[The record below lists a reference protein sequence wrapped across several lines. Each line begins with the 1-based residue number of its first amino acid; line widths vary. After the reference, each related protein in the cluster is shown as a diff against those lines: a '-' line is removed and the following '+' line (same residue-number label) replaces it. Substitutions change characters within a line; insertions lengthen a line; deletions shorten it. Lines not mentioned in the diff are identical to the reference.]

1 MEDVRDK
8 VNVTVTDPVCRLK
21 WSTSSPPIKLDETI
35 FPHKWYMA
43 LHQAQTTAAS
53 QRNLMKITDKR
64 AIDLVP
70 IDPDGVAIVLQGSNS
85 LGETFRIH
93 TLRDAH
99 LVTLTEEKR
108 SLGDKKCIAV
118 EPNEIVLGE
127 IMILSPKWCPHL
139 TDVTYGLPIARLSGA
154 DTTSEVVGGEDP
166 GRTTRNCGKQMNN
179 RSITDKTTMLNGD
192 HYPEHRAGDRLAP
205 GQAIHQQLNGVA
217 DQRAVGRWSR
227 ISLLGR
233 HRWVNIGTIQKNK
246 EDMKGMKAAPWTYIG
261 PSIRAI
267 GILLM
272 ADSSRCCVAFLFV
285 CFVNVFVFPTLTP
298 NFIILYIR
306 GLCVMEY
313 IKLKGHA
320 RGDNANSRGGRRYRL
335 AMNPKAITGDSWGGV
350 HVTMYRQPHVTP
362 LRGQAEGWVGWYC
375 AGGHGEGVVGQN
387 VGTRRARESVPAVP
401 RRGGADE
408 RDAYGK
414 ATGEQRLSSSRLS
427 SVQEDSGIEE
437 WMVED
442 GDERSLS
449 ISAGDHWLSGWI
461 GSRGSSVES
470 SGTMAI
476 DALNPN
482 QHATSEALLQKQSI
496 WHLSGS
502 GTVTGPVRGPR
513 PSGLLEEAQMDGAF
527 ERLTALRER
536 LTSPSPQPAP
546 SAPLAPAT
554 SDVEKVVASVT
565 GTTEALG
572 STLAEGTRKV
582 LKEVQAGS
590 AAAQSGM
597 EEVRGT
603 VEEATSTMKSAARLA
618 KRAAAQQADAI
629 RSAGQEVAGSLD
641 AVSSGVR
648 QLRREVRGL
657 STSVE
662 EGVRTLIGH
671 SQASTSLE
679 LAETRTALTKAVA
692 HSAKAQSAELSAALS
707 ATMTQVEGSLQVVA
721 ATTKDGTARVRQDPC
736 RAGAQLD
743 ASIRQVGEQ
752 AQKSSREVVHAV
764 RAVGAEVVSATG
776 HFMGQLL
783 DSRIEQIEESH
794 RAALTTISGFL
805 QHVEQQVASVVA
817 VRHEQDT
824 VALPR
829 DLLHTLLQ
837 QQAGIARQLTR
848 LQQRVMQ
855 ATRPAP
861 MQHLLLDAPQ
871 ELTALQELPAPSP
884 SRPRVEEIVD
894 TMEVE
899 TVPPGPPAQ
908 LRILS
913 HNIGTTSKA
922 TRPAKVALY
931 EELLSANRP
940 HVIALQETHGMDE
953 MNPFLSD
960 AGYVCVTA
968 HAPTPSVGG
977 VALLI
982 DPKEV
987 SFSPLEVDRSALP
1000 PWMDICA
1007 CFVSLNNHAS
1017 SSFIGVACAYYPP
1030 MSPAIESNPP
1040 DAILS
1045 ALDWSVANNRDPT
1058 YPAAAP
1064 TTTPDIILHDR
1075 FLEVEYRVVTLW
1087 PAPGT
1092 VPATKS
1098 IVTPL
1103 CDFAA
1108 YADDLTLLSG
1118 KGAQAAKTPQ
1128 SANEAQAEKPGG
1140 QIPSAV
1146 HLHLMLSTSCGQES
1160 SAAEE
1165 GPSSLPLPPP
1175 PSETTT

>member
-1 MEDVRDK
+1 M
-8 VNVTVTDPVCRLK
+8 
-21 WSTSSPPIKLDETI
+21 
-35 FPHKWYMA
+35 
-43 LHQAQTTAAS
+43 
-53 QRNLMKITDKR
+53 
-64 AIDLVP
+64 
-70 IDPDGVAIVLQGSNS
+70 
-85 LGETFRIH
+85 
-93 TLRDAH
+93 
-99 LVTLTEEKR
+99 
-108 SLGDKKCIAV
+108 
-118 EPNEIVLGE
+118 
-127 IMILSPKWCPHL
+127 
-139 TDVTYGLPIARLSGA
+139 
-154 DTTSEVVGGEDP
+154 GG
-166 GRTTRNCGKQMNN
+166 
-179 RSITDKTTMLNGD
+179 
-192 HYPEHRAGDRLAP
+192 
-205 GQAIHQQLNGVA
+205 
-217 DQRAVGRWSR
+217 
-227 ISLLGR
+227 
-233 HRWVNIGTIQKNK
+233 
-246 EDMKGMKAAPWTYIG
+246 
-261 PSIRAI
+261 
-267 GILLM
+267 
-272 ADSSRCCVAFLFV
+272 
-285 CFVNVFVFPTLTP
+285 
-298 NFIILYIR
+298 
-306 GLCVMEY
+306 
-313 IKLKGHA
+313 
-320 RGDNANSRGGRRYRL
+320 
-335 AMNPKAITGDSWGGV
+335 
-350 HVTMYRQPHVTP
+350 
-362 LRGQAEGWVGWYC
+362 
-375 AGGHGEGVVGQN
+375 
-387 VGTRRARESVPAVP
+387 
-401 RRGGADE
+401 
-408 RDAYGK
+408 
-414 ATGEQRLSSSRLS
+414 
-427 SVQEDSGIEE
+427 
-437 WMVED
+437 
-442 GDERSLS
+442 
-449 ISAGDHWLSGWI
+449 SGWI

-502 GTVTGPVRGPR
+502 GTAFPANKFAALAPPAFWKKLKWT
-513 PSGLLEEAQMDGAF
+513 GAF

-861 MQHLLLDAPQ
+861 MQVGKRSRDTLPPPCAAPLLLDAPQ

-1108 YADDLTLLSG
+1108 YADDLTFPEDKSLRGPPPPDVINFVWTGILC
-1118 KGAQAAKTPQ
+1118 
-1128 SANEAQAEKPGG
+1128 GG
-1140 QIPSAV
+1140 GGSF
-1146 HLHLMLSTSCGQES
+1146 
-1160 SAAEE
+1160 
-1165 GPSSLPLPPP
+1165 LPPP
-1175 PSETTT
+1175 AATAFRNDYLSTLAQTV